1 MAQGVHPPCVA
12 RNAVLVSRRVPL
24 PDRAFDVELTMAREV
39 LRSVL
44 GELGPHDDVLPL
56 GVLTVGFGVLPELAR
71 RYGKA
76 GDERCIMLQP

>member
-1 MAQGVHPPCVA
+1 MAQGVHPPRVA
-12 RNAVLVSRRVPL
+12 RKAVLGSRRGPL
-24 PDRAFDVELTMAREV
+24 PDRAFDVELTMPHEV

-56 GVLTVGFGVLPELAR
+56 GVLTVGFGVLPEPAR